1 MSLRNLAAL
10 VDFSNLINSEPN
22 VNFILNNLLLTCFG
36 KFLTSNGFIL
46 LNDDDGLVK
55 PGLIKGFKGIDLERF
70 YFNDFSDIINIITE
84 ESFKENHKIGIVEK
98 IETAK
103 SVIGVIAL
111 GSKITKEDYTTDD
124 ENFLKT
130 LLKITAIALENSKN
144 FEKLSKI
151 NRHLDSKINQLNS
164 LFDLSKEFST
174 ILDDVRVNKLL
185 VLTLIG
191 QLAITKYAI
200 ISLRNNTITIL
211 ENKFLDEVINKEI
224 TIDKFSKLSFA
235 LKEDEISE
243 NLVKIGV
250 KLIVPMNIKEDTKGI
265 ILLGKRHTTNEYSK
279 SDIEFIMSVA
289 GLAAISIENAYLF
302 KEALEKQKYEK
313 DLEIA
318 RNIQKNLLPQ
328 KLPKTN
334 FYDIFAFSQSAK
346 MVGGDYYDVVKLE
359 TGNILFAIAD
369 VSGKGVQAA
378 LLMANVQAFLKA
390 IVKQNISLDKASN
403 LINDLISENTTMGSF
418 ITFFW
423 GVLNSNKPQIE
434 YVNAGHNP
442 PLLIRDGKII
452 KLKTGGM
459 IFGVMQTIIPYESE
473 TIELEKDDVLV
484 FFTDGITEAMNN
496 ENKEYTDERLEE
508 FVSKNCN
515 KSAKEIGE
523 GILCDVKQFVEEA
536 EQSDDITLLVIKVIN
551 EK

>member
-10 VDFSNLINSEPN
+10 VDFSNLINSEPDI
-22 VNFILNNLLLTCFG
+22 NFILNNLILTCFG

-46 LNDDDGLVK
+46 LKDDNGFVK
-55 PGLIKGFKGIDLERF
+55 VGLIKGFKNLNLESF
-70 YFNDFSDIINIITE
+70 YLQDFNDTIKKLNE
-84 ESFKENHKIGIVEK
+84 ESFRIKNKIGILEK
-98 IETAK
+98 IETSK
-103 SVIGVIAL
+103 KVIGIIAL
-111 GSKITKEDYTTDD
+111 GQKITKENYTADD

-130 LLKITAIALENSKN
+130 LLKIAAIALENSQN
-144 FEKLSKI
+144 FDKLNRI
-151 NRHLDSKINQLNS
+151 NRSLDSKINQLNS
-164 LFDLSKEFST
+164 LFDLSKEFSS

-200 ISLRNNTITIL
+200 ISLRNNTIRIL
-211 ENKFLDEVINKEI
+211 ENKFSDEVINKEI
-224 TIDKFSKLSFA
+224 TLDKFSKLSFA
-235 LKEDEISE
+235 LKEDEISDA
-243 NLVKIGV
+243 LVNIGV
-250 KLIVPMNIKEDTKGI
+250 KLIVPMNIKDDTKGI
-265 ILLGKRHTTNEYSK
+265 ILLGRRHTINEYSK

-334 FYDIFAFSQSAK
+334 LYDIFAFSQSAK
-346 MVGGDYYDVVKLE
+346 MVGGDYYDFVKLD
-359 TGNILFAIAD
+359 TGNILFSIAD

-390 IVKQNISLDKASN
+390 IAKQNISLDKASN

-423 GVLNSNKPQIE
+423 GILNNAEPKIE

-442 PLLIRDGKII
+442 PLLVRDGKII

-459 IFGVMQTIIPYESE
+459 IFGVMQTIVPYESE
-473 TIELEKDDVLV
+473 IIELKNNDVLV

-508 FVSKNCN
+508 FIIKNFY

-523 GILCDVKQFVEEA
+523 GILCDVKQFVEDA
-536 EQSDDITLLVIKVIN
+536 EQSDDITLLIIKVIN